1 MSDDRVIRMPE
12 SRVVE
17 IVTRII
23 DRREAEHEAKMKLY
37 IEETVRQ
44 TLMQLGLDIGD
55 PVKLQ
60 RNFAHLN
67 SWTDITGAAG
77 RAMVM
82 VIVTTIAAGTIA
94 LIGKALFH
102 GG

>member
-1 MSDDRVIRMPE
+1 MPE

-23 DRREAEHEAKMKLY
+23 DRREAEHDAKMKAY
-37 IEETVRQ
+37 IAETVRE
-44 TLMQLGLDIGD
+44 TLMQIGID
-55 PVKLQ
+55 TREPAKFQ
-60 RNFAHLN
+60 RNFAHLS
-67 SWTDITGAAG
+67 SWTDLTRSAG